1 MSRRRTHDEA
11 IRNRLITIRVTEAQH
26 ARLRGQAEDAGMTIS
41 GLAEQLV
48 CKGRVAIVT
57 RAEAGLDRA
66 MVSELKRLGNNLNQI
81 AHAANAGLP
90 PSVPAAAKYL
100 HDLMTLLVKDHYFV
114 TRIQAARSREAAN
127 DSSPSLAREEFQR
140 NA

>member
-11 IRNRLITIRVTEAQH
+11 IRNRLVTIRITEAQYTRLH
-26 ARLRGQAEDAGMTIS
+26 ADAERSGMTIS

-48 CKGRVAIVT
+48 CKGRVAVVT

-90 PSVPAAAKYL
+90 PSIPAAATAL
-100 HDLMTLLVKDHYFV
+100 HGLMTLLLKDHYFV
-114 TRIQAARSREAAN
+114 TRLEAAGSREAAN
-127 DSSPSLAREEFQR
+127 DSGSAQAREEFQR